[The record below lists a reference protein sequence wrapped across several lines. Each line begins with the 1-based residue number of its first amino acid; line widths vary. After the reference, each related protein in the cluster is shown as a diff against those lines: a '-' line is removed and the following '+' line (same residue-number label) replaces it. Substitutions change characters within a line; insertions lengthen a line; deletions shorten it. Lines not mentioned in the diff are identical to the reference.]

1 MPNMADPIWT
11 HATSAPERPALRS
24 PSTTWNYTTL
34 RDKVAAFAGH
44 LRDRG
49 ISQGDRVL
57 LIAPSVPE
65 FAVAYY
71 AAQAVGAIA
80 VTLNTMSTPAEIEY
94 VATDSGARHI
104 VAWHASA
111 AAGERVASKLTMD
124 LVILDAGADDAF
136 AWKPRWHLPRSCRK
150 AVREAASQARAGS
163 ARGTSSSGV
172 WAAWR
177 SATARA

>member
-11 HATSAPERPALRS
+11 HATGAPERPALRS
-24 PSTTWNYTTL
+24 PSTTWNYATL
-34 RDKVAAFAGH
+34 RDKVVAFAGH

-124 LVILDAGADDAF
+124 LVILDAD
-136 AWKPRWHLPRSCRK
+136 PRTLTAAELAALR
-150 AVREAASQARAGS
+150 VRATYLRGSVAAPS
-163 ARGTSSSGV
+163 A
-172 WAAWR
+172 
-177 SATARA
+177 